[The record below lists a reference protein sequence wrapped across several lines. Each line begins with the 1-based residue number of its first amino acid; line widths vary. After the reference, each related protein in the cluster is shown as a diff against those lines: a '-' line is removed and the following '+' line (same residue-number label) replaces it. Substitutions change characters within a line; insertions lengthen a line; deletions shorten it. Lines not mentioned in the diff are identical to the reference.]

1 MIDKAFKGMGPL
13 IFLFL
18 VIAQFLAFF
27 GFTNIATVL
36 AVNMADA
43 LVAANLGSVTLILGF
58 VAAILV
64 LDILMPGAIPKWAIF
79 APIFIPLFIQL
90 GSDPATVLAAYRV
103 ADSPMNVITP
113 LMGYFPLIVIFC
125 QQYVKDAGVGT
136 VIAMMLPYTLWMVP
150 IWTALLVGWYMLGL
164 PWGF

>member
-1 MIDKAFKGMGPL
+1 MIDKTFRNMGPL
-13 IFLFL
+13 VFLFL

-27 GFTNIATVL
+27 AFTNIATVL

-43 LVAANLGSVTLILGF
+43 LVAANLGTVTLMIGF

-79 APIFIPLFIQL
+79 APLFIQL
-90 GSDPATVLAAYRV
+90 GSTPETVLAAYRV
-103 ADSPMNVITP
+103 ADSPMNVVTP

-136 VIAMMLPYTLWMVP
+136 VIAIMLPYTLWLVP
-150 IWTALLVGWYMLGL
+150 TWTALLIGWYLLGL